1 MTHASLS
8 SGGLPDLDVR
18 AVQLLLTYHGFNPPE
33 SLRTFGS

>member
-1 MTHASLS
+1 
-8 SGGLPDLDVR
+8 VR